1 MIEKINQNTKHT
13 NNTLIMDGM
22 AYIKAFTTIFMP
34 CHLDIALNGLK
45 ARRVRSERNAVR
57 FALPS
62 IAKLKI
68 ETYFDAK
75 SKIVLLKNQKH
86 MFMPLK

>member
-1 MIEKINQNTKHT
+1 
-13 NNTLIMDGM
+13 M

-34 CHLDIALNGLK
+34 CHRDIALNGLK

-68 ETYFDAK
+68 ETYFCAK
-75 SKIVLLKNQKH
+75 
-86 MFMPLK
+86 